1 MKDGNRLRPLDSFIL
16 QFHLCISGCLRC
28 GSHLLHRSQLHGQK
42 PQTNRRLLIGD
53 ELMKLYV
60 YLVLGVALLQ
70 GAAKVEGQK
79 ESFLVSQS
87 TSPKGVVQGFIDTVR
102 SGRAPEKA
110 SEFLAEQ
117 VSAHQLNSEGETT
130 VMRTPASYTEHVHE
144 FLNTYGRYHLTVT
157 ELISEGDR
165 VYVRWRQE
173 GRHLGS
179 IQGFAPTGLPIVE
192 ITNAVYRVKDGK
204 IVEYWIQTD
213 RKGLEL
219 QLRANAAK
227 DQAPR

>member
-1 MKDGNRLRPLDSFIL
+1 
-16 QFHLCISGCLRC
+16 
-28 GSHLLHRSQLHGQK
+28 
-42 PQTNRRLLIGD
+42 
-53 ELMKLYV
+53 MKLYE
-60 YLVLGVALLQ
+60 YLVLGMALLP
-70 GAAKVEGQK
+70 GVAKAEEHK
-79 ESFLVSQS
+79 ESRLVSQS

-102 SGRAPEKA
+102 SGRAPER
-110 SEFLAEQ
+110 SPEFLAEQ
-117 VSAHQLNSEGETT
+117 VSAHQLSSEGETT
-130 VMRTPASYTEHVHE
+130 VVRTPANYTEHVHE
-144 FLNTYGRYHLTVT
+144 FLTMYGRYHLTVT

-227 DQAPR
+227 DQARR